1 MKFENRVPQ
10 SGKENRKQIRVV
22 AGENIASGEFLAD
35 VITADGATENAN
47 SVLNAENLNNLTVK
61 ATNIEGTIPLA
72 NLPSAVTATQITVNG
87 NNGITASKSGST
99 VTVSGDYASQ
109 SKRGMVRM
117 YVSGSNLYLYNQ

>member
-35 VITADGATENAN
+35 VITADGAAENAN
-47 SVLNAENLNNLTVK
+47 SVLNAENLNDLTVK

-72 NLPSAVTATQITVNG
+72 NLPSAVTNAQITVSG

-99 VTVSGDYASQ
+99 VTVSGNYASQ
-109 SKRGMVRM
+109 STRGMVRM